1 MPSLSVRQLKQAVD
15 SDGAESDGTVADFR
29 CAIFRWL
36 LFVIGCVVWTT
47 ASRGEDLISATSDL
61 SWESVASLATTQI
74 THEPVTQRG
83 QSVERFRLLNAGV
96 PEAVQIR
103 AMVTPSMLHND
114 FRGSVKLHASGI
126 GLQLGLLIVFPRQLD
141 PRTGQALQTLLLG
154 DSLRDVET
162 WQTLNVTASKKAVEA
177 QLRRL
182 RAELN
187 RTDLRTQDAMILGLA
202 LLTESSP
209 GESYFD
215 VGPADFGPVINPPAE
230 LLAIAQAAA
239 PQTTAPPTERS
250 FVPIDMELDALLLNG
265 QPTILRLAPDHAE
278 HVATLQQL
286 GLNSVWVPDYGDTE
300 RARELCEAG
309 LAVLA
314 TPPHPEFEP
323 GDYSTLLHALP
334 PLDRQCPN
342 VSAWL
347 SGTRVSP
354 DELPHLLAWSREI
367 RSADRAYQRLQMAD
381 VTGSEGAAAREVD
394 LVGIGRHIVGRDES
408 FGELRNL
415 LVRRQKN
422 AGQLSFPWTWI
433 QTAPSSAQQSWRS
446 QLDAAQPYV
455 EPEQIQHG
463 VYAALSAGYKGVG
476 FWKTRALQID
486 SPADCE
492 TALAIELSCMEI
504 ELLEPFLARGRLE
517 GHLALQTGP
526 SSGRSASGKRDK
538 AQPWLNSALSG
549 PVAGATA
556 VSSESPVSH
565 DAAVVRS
572 GSAVL
577 ILATAWD
584 DVSQFVPGPMF
595 EREISMTVAASETAS
610 AWQIST
616 SGIRSLPREVTAGG
630 LSLKIQNFDRCAAI
644 IVSSDIEL
652 IRSLEKKIHGMAER
666 SASKVTEL
674 ASLKYV
680 RVLDTIETL
689 REEHAVPQGADVLMT
704 SARQSLDHA
713 EFELNSKDFHE
724 AALQA
729 RDAMR
734 ILRQAQQLCW
744 KDAIAEQCSPMA
756 SPHTVSF
763 ATLPEHWRLMHYLDQ
778 QSQRFSDNLLP
789 SGDFE
794 NLRSISQ
801 DGWTR
806 DVPPKSVFTATAEVI
821 LDQTTGSMLR
831 LVAWQADQRSARTI
845 RDDSAPI
852 VVVTSPAVQVAPN
865 DVVVV
870 SGRLRKGR
878 TVTAVSKCPLIIFDS
893 ELGPEDGLRLELD
906 TDWTTFEMIRP
917 IGSSDRFQVSFELTG
932 QAEVHVDDLQIRKL
946 PAIRTQGPVQLTG
959 DERSSASGGCQLTEG
974 PNFVQP

>member
-1 MPSLSVRQLKQAVD
+1 MSVRQLKRPDD
-15 SDGAESDGTVADFR
+15 SDCADSDGTVADLR
-29 CAIFRWL
+29 CSVFHWI
-36 LFVIGCVVWTT
+36 LFVIGCVLWTT
-47 ASRGEDLISATSDL
+47 VSRSDDPISEPGDL
-61 SWESVASLATTQI
+61 SWESVDSLATTQI
-74 THEPVTQRG
+74 THELVAQRG

-103 AMVTPSMLHND
+103 AVISASRLHND
-114 FRGSVKLHASGI
+114 FRASVKLHGTGI
-126 GLQLGLLIVFPRQLD
+126 GLQLGLLIVFPHQLD
-141 PRTGQALQTLLLG
+141 PRTGQPLQTLLLG
-154 DSLRDVET
+154 DSLKDAET
-162 WQTLNVTASKKAVEA
+162 WQTLNVTATRKAVEA

-187 RTDLRTQDAMILGLA
+187 RADLRTQDAMIVGLA

-215 VGPADFGPVINPPAE
+215 VGPADFGPVIRPPPE

-239 PQTTAPPTERS
+239 PRTTAQPQERS

-265 QPTILRLAPDHAE
+265 QPVILRLAPDHAE

-300 RARELCEAG
+300 RARELFEAG

-381 VTGSEGAAAREVD
+381 VTGAEGAAAREVD
-394 LVGIGRHIVGRDES
+394 LIGIGRHIVGRDES
-408 FGELRNL
+408 FGALRNL
-415 LVRRQKN
+415 LVRRRKN

-433 QTAPSSAQQSWRS
+433 QTAPSSMQQSWRS
-446 QLDAAQPYV
+446 QWDAAQPYV
-455 EPEQIQHG
+455 EPEQIQQG

-486 SPADCE
+486 SPADRE
-492 TALAIELSCMEI
+492 TSLAIELSCMEI

-517 GHLALQTGP
+517 GHLALQTGLT
-526 SSGRSASGKRDK
+526 SGRSASGKRDK

-549 PVAGATA
+549 SAAGATA
-556 VSSESPVSH
+556 VSSESPAGH

-572 GSAVL
+572 DRAVL

-616 SGIRSLPREVTAGG
+616 SGIRSLPRDVTAGG

-680 RVLDTIETL
+680 RVLDTMETL
-689 REEHAVPQGADVLMT
+689 REEHAVPQGADVLMS

-778 QSQRFSDNLLP
+778 QSQRVSDNLLP

-794 NLRSISQ
+794 NLRSLSQ

-806 DVPPKSVFTATAEVI
+806 DVPQKSVFTATADVI

-831 LVAWQADQRSARTI
+831 LVAWQADQRAARTI
-845 RDDSAPI
+845 RDDSTPI
-852 VVVTSPAVQVAPN
+852 VVTSPAVQVAPH

-878 TVTAVSKCPLIIFDS
+878 TVTAVSNRPLIIFDS

-906 TDWTTFEMIRP
+906 TDWTSFEMIRP

-946 PAIRTQGPVQLTG
+946 PAIPTQGPVQFTG
-959 DERSSASGGCQLTEG
+959 EETSVEIA
-974 PNFVQP
+974 P